1 MGRAYWELA
10 ALGYTL
16 TGELG
21 AVAAERL
28 AGRTRFIN
36 TVSRGAWRLAG
47 NRSRPPAWLVDLF
60 AIHLSSFTTRE
71 LVSDFGRSVE
81 EVASMSAR
89 VLISALRSASP
100 DCTG

>member
-1 MGRAYWELA
+1 
-10 ALGYTL
+10 
-16 TGELG
+16 
-21 AVAAERL
+21 
-28 AGRTRFIN
+28 
-36 TVSRGAWRLAG
+36 
-47 NRSRPPAWLVDLF
+47 LVDLF